1 MFIKEL
7 EIQNFKSF
15 GKRVKIPFFD
25 DFTAVS
31 GPNGSGKSNIV
42 DSVLFC
48 LGLSTSRT
56 MRAEKLTDLIF
67 NGDGANEVMVKVR
80 FDNADAE
87 LPSDSEV
94 TIARKVR
101 RTASGYYSYYY
112 LNGKSC
118 TLGDIH
124 ELLSKASITPEGY
137 NVVLQGDIT
146 RIIEVSPLER
156 RKILDEIAGV
166 AEFDRRRDRALD
178 ELEVVRERVDR
189 VDIILNEIALR
200 LQQLEVEREYALKY
214 QELKTKKRDYEKK
227 VFASKLNKLTKDIKA
242 IESDLERKHRGKDKA
257 VNELAA
263 TRKRSTTL
271 RGS

>member
-67 NGDGANEVMVKVR
+67 NGDGTNEAMVKVR

-87 LPSDSEV
+87 LPADSEV

-101 RTASGYYSYYY
+101 RTASGLS
-112 LNGKSC
+112 L
-118 TLGDIH
+118 IH
-124 ELLSKASITPEGY
+124 ISEHTSLLS
-137 NVVLQGDIT
+137 
-146 RIIEVSPLER
+146 
-156 RKILDEIAGV
+156 
-166 AEFDRRRDRALD
+166 
-178 ELEVVRERVDR
+178 
-189 VDIILNEIALR
+189 
-200 LQQLEVEREYALKY
+200 
-214 QELKTKKRDYEKK
+214 
-227 VFASKLNKLTKDIKA
+227 
-242 IESDLERKHRGKDKA
+242 
-257 VNELAA
+257 
-263 TRKRSTTL
+263 
-271 RGS
+271 